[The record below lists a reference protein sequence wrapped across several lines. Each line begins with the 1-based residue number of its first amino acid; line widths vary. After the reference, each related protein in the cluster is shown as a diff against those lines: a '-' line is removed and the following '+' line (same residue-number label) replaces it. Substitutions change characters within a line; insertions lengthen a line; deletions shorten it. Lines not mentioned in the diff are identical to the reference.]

1 MQGPAAALRKP
12 KREYRDGGYTYSL
25 LRCVPGDWAL
35 KREEWMISLRAERRK
50 ELRCQRKGRND
61 FLFVNADISID
72 GVAAATTDTT
82 GLYV

>member
-1 MQGPAAALRKP
+1 MHGPDAAKKKP

-61 FLFVNADISID
+61 FLFNTFDSNG
-72 GVAAATTDTT
+72 GVAAATTDIT
-82 GLYV
+82 GLHA